1 MPGIIIFMGIIK
13 LKMSRDQHTRL
24 KIEAAQNNK
33 TLGGNIRDTIESSPP
48 YEEIDSEE
56 YVYTTASLDSVHV
69 ERLRAVASILRSD
82 ISGALCFIL
91 DGNEIWRNDE

>member
-1 MPGIIIFMGIIK
+1 MGIIK
-13 LKMSRDQHTRL
+13 LKMSKRQHTNL
-24 KIEAAQNNK
+24 KIYAAQNNK
-33 TLGGNIRDTIESSPP
+33 TLGSIIREAIESSPP

-56 YVYTTASLDSVHV
+56 YVYTTASLDDVHV
-69 ERLRAVASILRSD
+69 ERLRTVASILRSD